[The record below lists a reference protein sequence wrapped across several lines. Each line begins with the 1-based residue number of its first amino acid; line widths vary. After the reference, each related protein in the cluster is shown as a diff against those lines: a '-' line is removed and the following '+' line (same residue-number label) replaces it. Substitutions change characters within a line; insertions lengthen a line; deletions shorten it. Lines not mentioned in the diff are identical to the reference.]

1 MILRTARNFAFPA
14 PRRVYA
20 VLLAV
25 FVNLALLP
33 CATALE
39 VVEEVHDCC
48 PPELNLES
56 SECCEVDDA
65 TVDKRKGMLKPWD
78 SPDSD
83 DLATDALGML
93 VAPAPA
99 RRLSAADPPDPP
111 PNAQPLHKLF
121 CIYLI

>member
-1 MILRTARNFAFPA
+1 MILRTAGNFAVPA

-39 VVEEVHDCC
+39 VVEEAHDCC

-65 TVDKRKGMLKPWD
+65 TVDKREGVLKPWD

-83 DLATDALGML
+83 DLATDASGMR
-93 VAPAPA
+93 VVPAPA

-111 PNAQPLHKLF
+111 PYAQPLHELF